1 MFTQGRRAGLLW
13 QAIALGRRGR
23 PASWAEL
30 GAGLS
35 SCLWLVQLFTHH
47 FQNMERNGVRS
58 PWKKGLILSTKHL
71 QIGHVSNVKVHTFEC
86 ISEEFLGF
94 RPVPGSV
101 VRKPGGSNLCSQ
113 VQQRGYSKS
122 WRCLVPL
129 LCMDQLQFPVV
140 LGCTQGC
147 SQSAASRMLPFIP
160 HLFICSVLP
169 YMVGLKTK
177 KEESPCF
184 RDHVVFPSS
193 LWFEQWR
200 SSLHDFSRRQVD
212 FFPFFKCFLFAL

>member
-1 MFTQGRRAGLLW
+1 MRRFIHLSAFQRNFWASDLS
-13 QAIALGRRGR
+13 LGQWWGNQ
-23 PASWAEL
+23 E
-30 GAGLS
+30 
-35 SCLWLVQLFTHH
+35 
-47 FQNMERNGVRS
+47 
-58 PWKKGLILSTKHL
+58 
-71 QIGHVSNVKVHTFEC
+71 
-86 ISEEFLGF
+86 
-94 RPVPGSV
+94 
-101 VRKPGGSNLCSQ
+101 SNLCSQ

-177 KEESPCF
+177 KRGKSLFQGPRCF
-184 RDHVVFPSS
+184 SLFLVVWTMKIISS
-193 LWFEQWR
+193 WLFKKAGWF
-200 SSLHDFSRRQVD
+200 
-212 FFPFFKCFLFAL
+212 FFLFFKCFLFAL